1 MSPSAIVFSIS
12 SRAVTA
18 LKSAPFQEA
27 QPPLKK
33 PSIQGHDVLVDE
45 AAQASRQGQFKAGLT
60 GIRAL
65 AAMMVLAFHVFAMA
79 GPRVLSFHMGDLE
92 VPYHW
97 LITCSWMGANMF
109 FVLSG
114 FLLAIPFSQ
123 NVEGQRGSIA
133 TGAYLLRRI
142 RRVIPAYWLQIVI
155 LCAVAY
161 FTANL
166 PSWRVIAAQFLFLQ
180 NFWPGYSEAL
190 NAVYWTLPVEFGYYL
205 LLPVFAVIV
214 SLFAGAKRIAW
225 LATGFIL
232 IAAAI
237 VYRTL
242 MYAVV
247 ADEPQQTKFFM
258 LMQLPGLIDH
268 FAIGMLLAW
277 VYVRHGRS
285 IKPWM
290 SDLMVVIGLL
300 GIVFMMLMVE
310 LNFRTYWEGNA
321 MLLYGYT
328 ITAMFIGTVVLGTAV
343 GGRLSRILFA
353 NSAML
358 FIGIISYSLYL
369 WHYPILIWTQKLLD
383 HLSISGDRLWW
394 LIGMGVPLSVLAA
407 MISYALAERPFLA
420 HRRAAGK

>member
-1 MSPSAIVFSIS
+1 MLAFPF
-12 SRAVTA
+12 T
-18 LKSAPFQEA
+18 PFQIIESA
-27 QPPLKK
+27 SIPETLPPLNE
-33 PSIQGHDVLVDE
+33 PPTHGHDILVEE
-45 AAQASRQGQFKAGLT
+45 AAQASRQDQFKSGLT

-65 AAMMVLAFHVFAMA
+65 AALMVLAFHVFAMA
-79 GPRVLSFHMGDLE
+79 GPRALSLHLGDLE
-92 VPYHW
+92 IPYHW
-97 LITCSWMGANMF
+97 LITCSWMGANIF

-123 NVEGQRGSIA
+123 QVEGQRGSIA
-133 TGAYLLRRI
+133 VRAYLLRRI

-155 LCAVAY
+155 LCVVAY
-161 FTANL
+161 FTASL

-180 NFWPGYSEAL
+180 NFWPGFSEAL

-205 LLPVFAVIV
+205 LLPVFAAIV
-214 SLFAGAKRIAW
+214 GVFASSKRIAW
-225 LATGFIL
+225 LTASVLL
-232 IAAAI
+232 IIAAI

-247 ADEPQQTKFFM
+247 ADEPQQIKFFM

-277 VYVRHGRS
+277 VHVRHGRS

-290 SDLMVVIGLL
+290 SNLMVATGLL

-321 MLLYGYT
+321 MLLYGYS
-328 ITAMFIGTVVLGTAV
+328 ITAIFIGVVVLGTAT

-353 NSAML
+353 NSSML
-358 FIGIISYSLYL
+358 FVGIISYSLYL

-383 HLSISGDRLWW
+383 YFSIGGDRLWW
-394 LIGMGVPLSVLAA
+394 LIAIGVPLSLLAA
-407 MISYALAERPFLA
+407 MISYALVERPFLA
-420 HRRAAGK
+420 HRRPAGN